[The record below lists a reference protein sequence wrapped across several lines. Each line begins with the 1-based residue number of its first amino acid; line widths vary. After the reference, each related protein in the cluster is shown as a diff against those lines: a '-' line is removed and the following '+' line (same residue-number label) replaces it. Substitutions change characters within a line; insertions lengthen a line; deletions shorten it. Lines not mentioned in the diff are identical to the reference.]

1 MCAEPCHGK
10 LTTCPD
16 TCFTVTAATSGG
28 GVRSDPGV
36 ERRERA
42 MSVAIR
48 GAGRAI
54 GADIALEAATTSKR
68 RFLRHY
74 LEMVV
79 VMMVS
84 MAVLGAL
91 TSGILAVLGHSNLR
105 HLAGLRAF
113 VMTMNMVIGMTV
125 WMRLRGHGW
134 ASTLEMD
141 ASMILP
147 FLLLIGPY
155 RAGLLSG
162 GALIGVEH
170 VVMLP
175 FMFVVML
182 RRYDEYAHVHHR
194 HPSGH
199 EGGATGARRWGR

>member
-1 MCAEPCHGK
+1 
-10 LTTCPD
+10 
-16 TCFTVTAATSGG
+16 
-28 GVRSDPGV
+28 
-36 ERRERA
+36 

-155 RAGLLSG
+155 RAG
-162 GALIGVEH
+162 
-170 VVMLP
+170 
-175 FMFVVML
+175 VML

>member
-1 MCAEPCHGK
+1 
-10 LTTCPD
+10 
-16 TCFTVTAATSGG
+16 
-28 GVRSDPGV
+28 
-36 ERRERA
+36 
-42 MSVAIR
+42 MSVASR
-48 GAGRAI
+48 SAGRAM
-54 GADIALEAATTSKR
+54 GADITLEASTTSKR

-91 TSGILAVLGHSNLR
+91 ISGILAVLGHSNLR

-113 VMTMNMVIGMTV
+113 VMTINMGIGMTV

-134 ASTLEMD
+134 PSTLEMD
-141 ASMILP
+141 EAMILP
-147 FLLLIGPY
+147 FVLLIGPY
-155 RAGLLSG
+155 WTGLLSG

-170 VVMLP
+170 LLMLL
-175 FMFVVML
+175 FMFLIML
-182 RRYDEYAHVHHR
+182 RRYDEYAHVHRR

-199 EGGATGARRWGR
+199 EGGAIGARRWGG

>member
-1 MCAEPCHGK
+1 MK
-10 LTTCPD
+10 
-16 TCFTVTAATSGG
+16 S
-28 GVRSDPGV
+28 GV
-36 ERRERA
+36 EHSMIGVEGRGQT
-42 MSVAIR
+42 MSVASR
-48 GAGRAI
+48 SVGRAMDA
-54 GADIALEAATTSKR
+54 GVALAAPTTSKR
-68 RFLRHY
+68 RFFHHY

-79 VMMVS
+79 VMVVS

-91 TSGILAVLGHSNLR
+91 ISGILAVLGHSNLR

-113 VMTMNMVIGMTV
+113 AMTMNMVIGMTV

-147 FLLLIGPY
+147 FVLLIGPY
-155 RAGLLSG
+155 WAGLLSG

-170 VVMLP
+170 VLMLP

>member
-1 MCAEPCHGK
+1 
-10 LTTCPD
+10 
-16 TCFTVTAATSGG
+16 
-28 GVRSDPGV
+28 
-36 ERRERA
+36 
-42 MSVAIR
+42 MSVASR
-48 GAGRAI
+48 SAGWALD
-54 GADIALEAATTSKR
+54 ADVALAASTTSKR

-91 TSGILAVLGHSNLR
+91 VSGILAILGHSNLR
-105 HLAGLRAF
+105 HVAGLRAF

-141 ASMILP
+141 ASMVLP
-147 FLLLIGPY
+147 FVLLIGPY
-155 RAGLLSG
+155 WAGLLSG

-170 VVMLP
+170 LLMLP
-175 FMFVVML
+175 FMFLVML
-182 RRYDEYAHVHHR
+182 RRYDEYTAVHRR
-194 HPSGH
+194 HSGH
-199 EGGATGARRWGR
+199 GGGATGARRWGR

>member
-1 MCAEPCHGK
+1 MTVARRSAEWALH
-10 LTTCPD
+10 LD
-16 TCFTVTAATSGG
+16 VALATS
-28 GVRSDPGV
+28 
-36 ERRERA
+36 
-42 MSVAIR
+42 
-48 GAGRAI
+48 
-54 GADIALEAATTSKR
+54 TTSKR

-91 TSGILAVLGHSNLR
+91 ISGILVILGHSNLR
-105 HLAGLRAF
+105 HVAGLRAF
-113 VMTMNMVIGMTV
+113 VMTMNMIIGMSV

-141 ASMILP
+141 ASMVLP
-147 FLLLIGPY
+147 FVLLIGPY
-155 RAGLLSG
+155 WARLLSG

-170 VVMLP
+170 LLMLP
-175 FMFVVML
+175 FMFLAML
-182 RRYDEYAHVHHR
+182 RRHDEYADVHHR

-199 EGGATGARRWGR
+199 EGAATAARRWGR